1 MSGGKKRNGKNHRAE
16 REMKKKALRDSR
28 QVRKKIN
35 QSYRTPGVGYSP
47 LPKPRWM
54 RRRKRRRRER
64 KDGEGTGKGRKKEE
78 EST

>member
-1 MSGGKKRNGKNHRAE
+1 M
-16 REMKKKALRDSR
+16 
-28 QVRKKIN
+28 RKKIN

-47 LPKPRWM
+47 LPKSRWM
-54 RRRKRRRRER
+54 RRRKRRRRKRRRER